1 MDTYSAAQVARGFGT
16 SVPRVVRA
24 EERLGLDARQANGRF
39 AFTRRMVERLRD
51 ELGVTPSV
59 SGLDATEVKVLAALA
74 PAPLGLA
81 SARVVADQAVVSPT
95 ATSRALHAL
104 QQKGLVRREDAVIA
118 AGHARAVHLVHA
130 NRRAKRW
137 LEIAPALAQVR
148 PPRRRGAPER
158 SVPPRLRHLFWNT
171 APSQLKV
178 DRGGPYIARRLLST
192 MDFDGLAWGAS
203 NLRPADWE
211 RAARARGLDVRVRAL
226 AHNLARGPE
235 D

>member
-1 MDTYSAAQVARGFGT
+1 MDTYSAAEVARSLGT

-24 EERLGLDARQANGRF
+24 EERLGLDAGEENGRF
-39 AFTRRMVERLRD
+39 AFTRHMVERLRD

-59 SGLDATEVKVLAALA
+59 PGLDVTEVKVLAALA
-74 PAPLGLA
+74 RAPLGLA
-81 SARVVADQAVVSPT
+81 SARVVAGQAVVSPT
-95 ATSRALHAL
+95 ATSRALQTL

-118 AGHARAVHLVHA
+118 AGHARAVVLVHA
-130 NRRAKRW
+130 NRRTKRW
-137 LEIAPALAQVR
+137 LEIARALAAVR
-148 PPRRRGAPER
+148 PPQRRRAPER

-171 APSQLKV
+171 APSQLKL

-211 RAARARGLDVRVRAL
+211 RAAQARGLDDSVRAL
-226 AHNLARGPE
+226 AHNLARE
-235 D
+235 RKD